1 MWENTDQKTPNT
13 NTFFA
18 VFVANNTEK
27 RVDKTDKNIHMRVV
41 FRKLF
46 LDLAMK

>member
-1 MWENTDQKTPNT
+1 METT
-13 NTFFA
+13 FA
-18 VFVANNTEK
+18 VFDANNTEK
-27 RVDKTDKNIHMRVV
+27 RVDNDKNSHMRVA